1 MVATALVDAQI
12 KAGAELL
19 QLLDAAFGPIFAALW
34 YRGPDAEDWRLVIG
48 SDLVD
53 REGPLATNRRLLD
66 ALRGYSWDAGI
77 SPLDVSVVGRRDPLM
92 HVLRSAPETMG
103 TREPVHLSGALV
115 GGHFV
120 EDAYIYRNA
129 RDGAGSAVARAAGT

>member
-1 MVATALVDAQI
+1 MAETALVDAKI

-19 QLLDAAFGPIFAALW
+19 QILDTTFGPIFAALW
-34 YRGPDAEDWRLVIG
+34 YRAPDAEDWRFVIG

-53 REGPLATNRRLLD
+53 REGPLAANRHLVD
-66 ALRGYSWDAGI
+66 ALRGYSWEVGI

-92 HVLRSAPETMG
+92 VILRSAPETVG
-103 TREPVHLSGALV
+103 SRGPLRISGAVV

-129 RDGAGSAVARAAGT
+129 WDGTGASVTRAVRT

>member
-1 MVATALVDAQI
+1 MAETALVDAKI
-12 KAGAELL
+12 TAGAELL
-19 QLLDAAFGPIFAALW
+19 QILDTTLGSIFAALW
-34 YRGPDAEDWRLVIG
+34 YRAPDAEDWRFVIG

-53 REGPLATNRRLLD
+53 REGPLAANRRLLD
-66 ALRGYSWDAGI
+66 ALRGYSWEVGI

-92 HVLRSAPETMG
+92 QVLRSTLATTG
-103 TREPVHLSGALV
+103 TREPVRVSGAVV

-129 RDGAGSAVARAAGT
+129 WDGTGAPASRAAST